1 MSRIHEALQKA
12 ERERKAVEPGELSV
26 SELAIPNLAGEVP
39 TAAAI
44 SAGIEP
50 QLPPSIP
57 SKIESG
63 SKPQLPSSMPSEMES
78 GIVGGVKA
86 EWKPDSES
94 MLFFDSSKHYEVGM
108 EEFRTLRSRLFQ
120 IREKRPLKVVL
131 VSSALP
137 GEGKSFVAANLAQA
151 IARQHGRRVLL
162 IDADLRRASLH
173 EYLGTR
179 ATPGMTDFLR
189 GMADEDAV
197 LQRGPMDGL
206 FLIAR
211 GTEVANPAELI
222 ANGRCKTLLQQLAPH
237 FDWIVLDSP
246 PAVPVSD
253 ASMLAENCDGVLL
266 VVRCGSTPYEQA
278 QRAAREFR
286 DHAILGVVLNRATSA
301 SGYNGYNYKGYGGYG
316 QPPRTTAKT

>member
-1 MSRIHEALQKA
+1 
-12 ERERKAVEPGELSV
+12 
-26 SELAIPNLAGEVP
+26 
-39 TAAAI
+39 
-44 SAGIEP
+44 
-50 QLPPSIP
+50 SIP

-63 SKPQLPSSMPSEMES
+63 
-78 GIVGGVKA
+78 IAGGVTT

-120 IREKRPLKVVL
+120 IREKRPLKTVL
-131 VSSALP
+131 VGSALP

-162 IDADLRRASLH
+162 IDSDLRCASLH

-179 ATPGMTDFLR
+179 ATPGVTDFLR

-206 FLIAR
+206 FFIAR
-211 GTEVANPAELI
+211 GAEVANPAELI

-246 PAVPVSD
+246 PAVPVAD
-253 ASMLAENCDGVLL
+253 ASMLAEHCDGVLL
-266 VVRCGSTPYEQA
+266 VVRSGSTPFEQA

-286 DHAILGVVLNRATSA
+286 DKAIIGVVLNQVTPA
-301 SGYNGYNYKGYGGYG
+301 SGYNGSYYKGYGGYG
-316 QPPRTTAKT
+316 HPPRTAAKP